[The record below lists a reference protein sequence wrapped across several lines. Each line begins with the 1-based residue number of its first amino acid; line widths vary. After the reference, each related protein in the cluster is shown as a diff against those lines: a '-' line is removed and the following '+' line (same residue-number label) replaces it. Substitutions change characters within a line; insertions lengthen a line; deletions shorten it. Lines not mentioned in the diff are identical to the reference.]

1 MKKAILMITAA
12 LALLLGC
19 NESLSLLTKITITS
33 EVKEVYVGGTLQ
45 LTASVEPADVPEA
58 VVWSSSDEKTA
69 TVDQKGVVTG
79 VKEGTVTVKLA
90 SKADENMCGTVEIT
104 VVKNPNPVTVAS
116 VVIMDGETS
125 LSEELTVKVE
135 AAENGEYTQEKA
147 FQAVV
152 NFSDG
157 SEGRYDETV
166 SWSLVDQDPEGAFAL
181 SAEGVLSFNLAEKTG
196 TEAALGSAVIEAVS
210 NYDGTTKTAVRINMV
225 DASAPDSLE
234 IVDGDG
240 YGFEGGTLALFE
252 GGSGV
257 TAQVF
262 VNPTS
267 KPQEAVWSVV
277 PADAVKILLPEETET
292 EVGESAVAKVL
303 LKKGKKGEVGEE
315 GVDAVVTVTQ
325 DGVSASLSV
334 SFPEADITI
343 GEYEDNQWIE
353 GETLTLTAA
362 DASFDITSIDG
373 TTVVGD
379 VWTVPAPANDAD
391 SEDKSIG
398 CECLSVYGESF
409 TVSVAG
415 KIYSNE
421 HVRRDSRLFKKVKE
435 IIDFNQSSNAE
446 FANGGSIVTFE
457 SGAAV
462 IDVSELQLEA
472 NRGSNGVYLTL
483 KNYKGSE
490 SSTDGW
496 LMELTVVY
504 SDISDIKGVI
514 ELPGENETDGPWFWL
529 LRNSFGGN
537 VGGGTGF
544 RVGPYSGSEEATYT
558 ISENEPFTLGYL
570 FDGSDRLSDDK
581 NVKFFFNG
589 ENKFVSLEEDKNST
603 PAAPSLGDEVKLNF
617 WKENGENNDPATMTI
632 QKAVF
637 YKPVSEI

>member
-33 EVKEVYVGGTLQ
+33 KVKEVYVGGTLQ

-79 VKEGTVTVKLA
+79 IKEGTVTVKLA

-135 AAENGEYTQEKA
+135 AAENGAYTQEKA
-147 FQAVV
+147 FTAVV

-166 SWSLVDQDPEGAFAL
+166 SWSLVEQQPKEAFAL

-210 NYDGTTKTAVRINMV
+210 NYDGTTKTTVRITML

-234 IVDGDG
+234 IVDESG

-277 PADAVKILLPEETET
+277 PEGAVKILLPEET

-303 LKKGKKGEVGEE
+303 LKKGEVGEE
-315 GVDAVVTVTQ
+315 VVDAVVTVTQ

-334 SFPEADITI
+334 SFPEAAITL
-343 GEYEDNQWIE
+343 GGYEDNRWIE
-353 GETLTLTAA
+353 GETLTLTVS
-362 DASFDITSIDG
+362 DASFDIASIDG

-379 VWTVPAPANDAD
+379 VWTVPAPSAGD
-391 SEDKSIG
+391 SATVTLNCK
-398 CECLSVYGESF
+398 CLSSYGEDF
-409 TVSVAG
+409 TVSVDGKVYSSEHIRYDGDFFKAVQVFDFTDVSTLSDVQDGENPINSVDEEEGYVFSISPTGNEKKSLNFSLSDSENIVLTMIEAKWDRNNCANIFVAG
-415 KIYSNE
+415 LDAEGKADYGWSPFKGNYSFMLGVAASGDYREQRWNSKND
-421 HVRRDSRLFKKVKE
+421 HVRLSVNPTE
-435 IIDFNQSSNAE
+435 NTFNKYFVFDDGVGNAK
-446 FANGGSIVTFE
+446 
-457 SGAAV
+457 
-462 IDVSELQLEA
+462 L
-472 NRGSNGVYLTL
+472 
-483 KNYKGSE
+483 
-490 SSTDGW
+490 
-496 LMELTVVY
+496 
-504 SDISDIKGVI
+504 
-514 ELPGENETDGPWFWL
+514 
-529 LRNSFGGN
+529 
-537 VGGGTGF
+537 GF
-544 RVGPYSGSEEATYT
+544 
-558 ISENEPFTLGYL
+558 N
-570 FDGSDRLSDDK
+570 
-581 NVKFFFNG
+581 
-589 ENKFVSLEEDKNST
+589 
-603 PAAPSLGDEVKLNF
+603 DEVKLTTAAITS
-617 WKENGENNDPATMTI
+617 KGTIKRISSISSNGAWPLTFQHAKGDDKTNPVAYTLKT
-632 QKAVF
+632 VSF
-637 YKPVSEI
+637 YKEAE

>member
-33 EVKEVYVGGTLQ
+33 KVKEVYVGGTLQ

-90 SKADENMCGTVEIT
+90 SKADENMCDTVEIT

-135 AAENGEYTQEKA
+135 ADAESGAYTQEKA

-166 SWSLVDQDPEGAFAL
+166 SWSLVEQKPEGAFAL
-181 SAEGVLSFNLAEKTG
+181 SAEGVLSFNLAGKTG
-196 TEAALGSAVIEAVS
+196 PDAALGSAVIEAVS

-225 DASAPDSLE
+225 DVSAPDSLE
-234 IVDGDG
+234 IVDESG

-267 KPQEAVWSVV
+267 KPQKAVWSVE
-277 PADAVKILLPEETET
+277 PADAVKILLPDSQEETP
-292 EVGESAVAKVL
+292 VSESAAKVL
-303 LKKGKKGEVGEE
+303 LKKGEGGENV
-315 GVDAVVTVTQ
+315 VVTVTQ

-334 SFPEADITI
+334 SFPKADITI
-343 GEYEDNQWIE
+343 GEYEDKRWIE

-362 DASFDITSIDG
+362 DASFDIASIDG
-373 TTVVGD
+373 TTVVGN
-379 VWTVPAPANDAD
+379 VWTVPAPAAGFD
-391 SEDKSIG
+391 SEDASID
-398 CECLSVYGESF
+398 CECRSVYGEDF
-409 TVSVAG
+409 TVSVDG

-435 IIDFNQSSNAE
+435 IVNFQSNDAV
-446 FANGGSIVTFE
+446 FANSDDAVTFGE
-457 SGAAV
+457 SGAAE
-462 IDVSELQLEA
+462 IDVSALQLE
-472 NRGSNGVYLTL
+472 NDRYSTGVNLTL

-514 ELPGENETDGPWFWL
+514 ELPGENGAPWFWL

-603 PAAPSLGDEVKLNF
+603 PAAPSLGDSVKLNF
-617 WKENGENNDPATMTI
+617 WQEDESNDLATMTI

-637 YKPVSEI
+637 YKPVVE

>member
-90 SKADENMCGTVEIT
+90 SKADENMCDTVEIT

-135 AAENGEYTQEKA
+135 AGENDAYTQEKA

-166 SWSLVDQDPEGAFAL
+166 SWSLVEPQPKEAFVL
-181 SAEGVLSFNLAEKTG
+181 SAEGVLSFTLAGKTG
-196 TEAALGSAVIEAVS
+196 TDAALGSAVIEAVS
-210 NYDGTTKTAVRINMV
+210 NYDGTTKTAVRITMV

-234 IVDGDG
+234 IVDESG

-257 TAQVF
+257 KAQVF

-267 KPQEAVWSVV
+267 KPQKAEWSVE
-277 PADAVKILLPEETET
+277 PAGAVKILLPDSPD
-292 EVGESAVAKVL
+292 EVVGSAAKVL
-303 LKKGKKGEVGEE
+303 LKKGEVEE
-315 GVDAVVTVTQ
+315 EVVDAVVTVTQ
-325 DGVSASLSV
+325 DGVSARLSV
-334 SFPEADITI
+334 SFPEAAITL
-343 GEYEDNQWIE
+343 GGYEDNRWIE

-362 DASFDITSIDG
+362 DASFDITSIGG
-373 TTVVGD
+373 TTVEGN
-379 VWTVPAPANDAD
+379 VWTVPAPTAGVD
-391 SEDKSIG
+391 SEDTSID

-415 KIYSNE
+415 KIYSDE
-421 HVRRDSRLFKKVKE
+421 HVRRDSRFFKKVKE
-435 IIDFNQSSNAE
+435 IVNFNQSSDAE
-446 FANGGSIVTFE
+446 FANSDGIVTFVE
-457 SGAAV
+457 GGAAE
-462 IDVSELQLEA
+462 IDVSALQLEG
-472 NRGSNGVYLTL
+472 NRDTNGVNLTL

-514 ELPGENETDGPWFWL
+514 ELPGENGAPWFWL

-544 RVGPYSGSEEATYT
+544 RVGPYSGSEEAAYT

-603 PAAPSLGDEVKLNF
+603 PAAPSLGDSVKLNF
-617 WKENGENNDPATMTI
+617 WQEDESEDPATMTI

>member
-79 VKEGTVTVKLA
+79 IKEGAVTVKLA
-90 SKADENMCGTVEIT
+90 SKADENMCDTVEIT

-135 AAENGEYTQEKA
+135 AGENGAYTQEKA
-147 FQAVV
+147 FTAVV

-166 SWSLVDQDPEGAFAL
+166 SWSLVESQPEGAFVL
-181 SAEGVLSFNLAEKTG
+181 SAEGVLSFTLSEKTG
-196 TEAALGSAVIEAVS
+196 TDAALGSAEIEAVS
-210 NYDGTTKTAVRINMV
+210 NYDGTTKTAVRITML

-234 IVDGDG
+234 IVDESG

-267 KPQEAVWSVV
+267 KPQEAVWSVE
-277 PADAVKILLPEETET
+277 PAGAVEILLPEETV
-292 EVGESAVAKVL
+292 VGESAVAKVL
-303 LKKGKKGEVGEE
+303 LKRGEVGEDV
-315 GVDAVVTVTQ
+315 VDAVVTVTQ

-334 SFPEADITI
+334 SFPEAAITL
-343 GEYEDNQWIE
+343 GGYEDNRWIE

-362 DASFDITSIDG
+362 DASFDIASIDG

-379 VWTVPAPANDAD
+379 VWTVPAPAAGD
-391 SEDKSIG
+391 SEDKSIE

-409 TVSVAG
+409 MVSVTGKVYSSEHIRYDGGVFKTVKEFDFTDENTLNDVKDGENAIDSVGEEGYVFSISPTGKKSLNFSLIDSENIVLTMIEAKWDRNNCANIFVAG
-415 KIYSNE
+415 GGNADYGWSPFKGNYSFMLGVAASGENSGQRWNSKND
-421 HVRRDSRLFKKVKE
+421 HVRLSVNPTE
-435 IIDFNQSSNAE
+435 NTFNKYFVFDNGVDNATLGFNDEVRSTTAAITSKGAINRISSISSNGAWPLT
-446 FANGGSIVTFE
+446 FQHANGDDKTNPV
-457 SGAAV
+457 
-462 IDVSELQLEA
+462 
-472 NRGSNGVYLTL
+472 
-483 KNYKGSE
+483 
-490 SSTDGW
+490 
-496 LMELTVVY
+496 
-504 SDISDIKGVI
+504 
-514 ELPGENETDGPWFWL
+514 
-529 LRNSFGGN
+529 
-537 VGGGTGF
+537 
-544 RVGPYSGSEEATYT
+544 TYT
-558 ISENEPFTLGYL
+558 IKT
-570 FDGSDRLSDDK
+570 
-581 NVKFFFNG
+581 V
-589 ENKFVSLEEDKNST
+589 
-603 PAAPSLGDEVKLNF
+603 A
-617 WKENGENNDPATMTI
+617 
-632 QKAVF
+632 F
-637 YKPVSEI
+637 YKAAE

>member
-79 VKEGTVTVKLA
+79 IKEGTVTVKLA
-90 SKADENMCGTVEIT
+90 SKADENMCATVEIT

-135 AAENGEYTQEKA
+135 AGENGAYTQEKA
-147 FQAVV
+147 FTAVV

-166 SWSLVDQDPEGAFAL
+166 SWVLGESEPEGAFAL
-181 SAEGVLSFNLAEKTG
+181 SAEGVLSFTLSEKTG
-196 TEAALGSAVIEAVS
+196 TDAALGSAVIEAVS
-210 NYDGTTKTAVRINMV
+210 NYDGTTKTAVRITMV

-234 IVDGDG
+234 IVDESG

-267 KPQEAVWSVV
+267 KPQKAVWSVV
-277 PADAVKILLPEETET
+277 PEGAVKILLPEET

-303 LKKGKKGEVGEE
+303 LKKGEVGEKV
-315 GVDAVVTVTQ
+315 VDAVVTVTQ
-325 DGVSASLSV
+325 DGVSARLSV
-334 SFPEADITI
+334 SFPEAAITI
-343 GEYEDNQWIE
+343 GGYEDNRWIE

-362 DASFDITSIDG
+362 DASFDITS
-373 TTVVGD
+373 VGD
-379 VWTVPAPANDAD
+379 TPVEGNVWTVPAPTGD
-391 SEDKSIG
+391 SEDKSIE
-398 CECLSVYGESF
+398 CECLSSYGESF
-409 TVSVAG
+409 TVSVEG

-421 HVRRDSRLFKKVKE
+421 HVRRDSRFFKKVKE
-435 IIDFNQSSNAE
+435 IVNFNQSDDAV
-446 FANGGSIVTFE
+446 FANSDGIVTFE
-457 SGAAV
+457 ESGAAE
-462 IDVSELQLEA
+462 IDVSALQLEG
-472 NRGSNGVYLTL
+472 NRDSNGVNLTL

-490 SSTDGW
+490 SSTVGW

-514 ELPGENETDGPWFWL
+514 ELPGENGAPWFWL

-544 RVGPYSGSEEATYT
+544 RVGPYSSSEEAAYT

>member
-90 SKADENMCGTVEIT
+90 SKADENMCDTVEIT

-135 AAENGEYTQEKA
+135 ADESGAYTQEKA

-157 SEGRYDETV
+157 SKGRYDETV
-166 SWSLVDQDPEGAFAL
+166 SWSLVEQQPEGAFAL

-196 TEAALGSAVIEAVS
+196 TDAALGSAVIEAVS

-234 IVDGDG
+234 IVDESG

-267 KPQEAVWSVV
+267 KPQEAVWSVK
-277 PADAVKILLPEETET
+277 PEGAVKILLPEETEP

-303 LKKGKKGEVGEE
+303 LKKGTVENGDTG
-315 GVDAVVTVTQ
+315 AVVTVTQ

-334 SFPEADITI
+334 SFPEAAITI
-343 GEYEDNQWIE
+343 GEYEDNRWIE

-362 DASFDITSIDG
+362 DASFKITRVIDG
-373 TTVVGD
+373 ND
-379 VWTVPAPANDAD
+379 NVWTVPALPVDTD
-391 SEDKSIG
+391 SDSASIG

-409 TVSVAG
+409 TARVTGKVYDNSKYFRYDGDVFQPVQVFDFTSTGVANLGAVKFKDQDTSAELDWPASAGADHDRITVTEDGSSFNVVYPPPANEQNKDVVVLPIAGLDWTLMMLEVKWSGDGTKPNMYVGDGSYGYSFYKQAQG
-415 KIYSNE
+415 KSFFVGPNNWNPADGSNYAIAPPAGE
-421 HVRRDSRLFKKVKE
+421 
-435 IIDFNQSSNAE
+435 FNQYWVYDDGTTRSMRLNE
-446 FANGGSIVTFE
+446 ESIYHVT
-457 SGAAV
+457 A
-462 IDVSELQLEA
+462 
-472 NRGSNGVYLTL
+472 
-483 KNYKGSE
+483 
-490 SSTDGW
+490 
-496 LMELTVVY
+496 
-504 SDISDIKGVI
+504 
-514 ELPGENETDGPWFWL
+514 
-529 LRNSFGGN
+529 SFGG
-537 VGGGTGF
+537 GKKL
-544 RVGPYSGSEEATYT
+544 ATQDAVQNMSFGNDAETATFT
-558 ISENEPFTLGYL
+558 IKT
-570 FDGSDRLSDDK
+570 
-581 NVKFFFNG
+581 
-589 ENKFVSLEEDKNST
+589 VS
-603 PAAPSLGDEVKLNF
+603 
-617 WKENGENNDPATMTI
+617 
-632 QKAVF
+632 F
-637 YKPVSEI
+637 YKEAK

>member
-135 AAENGEYTQEKA
+135 ADENGAYTQEKA

-166 SWSLVDQDPEGAFAL
+166 SWSLGDQQPKDAFAL
-181 SAEGVLSFNLAEKTG
+181 SAEGVLSFNLAKKTG

-234 IVDGDG
+234 IVDESG

-267 KPQEAVWSVV
+267 KPQAAVWSVD
-277 PADAVKILLPEETET
+277 PAGAVKILLPDSSG
-292 EVGESAVAKVL
+292 EVSESEAKVL
-303 LKKGKKGEVGEE
+303 LKKGTEEVPE
-315 GVDAVVTVTQ
+315 AVVTVTQ

-334 SFPEADITI
+334 SFPEAAITI

-353 GETLTLTAA
+353 GEKLTLTAA
-362 DASFDITSIDG
+362 DASFDITRVIDG
-373 TTVVGD
+373 EGD
-379 VWTVPAPANDAD
+379 VWTVPAPAAGTD
-391 SEDKSIG
+391 SGSASIE

-409 TVSVAG
+409 TVSVG
-415 KIYSNE
+415 GEIYSNE
-421 HVRRDSRLFKKVKE
+421 HVRRDSRLFKKVNE
-435 IIDFNQSSNAE
+435 IVKFNQSDYAV
-446 FANGGSIVTFE
+446 FANSDGIVTFE
-457 SGAAV
+457 ESGAAE
-462 IDVSELQLEA
+462 IDVSALQLED
-472 NRGSNGVYLTL
+472 NRYSNGVNLTL

-514 ELPGENETDGPWFWL
+514 ELPGENGAPWFWL

-603 PAAPSLGDEVKLNF
+603 PAAPSLGDSVTLNF
-617 WKENGENNDPATMTI
+617 WKENPSDDPATMTI

-637 YKPVSEI
+637 YKPVE

>member
-33 EVKEVYVGGTLQ
+33 KVKEVYVGGTLQ

-90 SKADENMCGTVEIT
+90 SKADENMCDTVEIT

-135 AAENGEYTQEKA
+135 AAENGAYTQEKA

-166 SWSLVDQDPEGAFAL
+166 SWSLVDPLPKEAFEL
-181 SAEGVLSFNLAEKTG
+181 SAEGVLSFTLPGKTG
-196 TEAALGSAVIEAVS
+196 TDAALGSAEIEAVS

-234 IVDGDG
+234 IVDESG

-267 KPQEAVWSVV
+267 KPQEAEWSVE
-277 PADAVKILLPEETET
+277 PEGAVKILLPDSPD
-292 EVGESAVAKVL
+292 EVVGSAAKVL
-303 LKKGKKGEVGEE
+303 LKKGEVGEE
-315 GVDAVVTVTQ
+315 VVDAVVTVTQ
-325 DGVSASLSV
+325 DGVSARLSV
-334 SFPEADITI
+334 SFPEAAITL
-343 GEYEDNQWIE
+343 GGYEDNRWIE

-362 DASFDITSIDG
+362 DASFKITNVINGDG
-373 TTVVGD
+373 N
-379 VWTVPAPANDAD
+379 VWTVPAPTAGVD
-391 SEDKSIG
+391 SEDTSID

-409 TVSVAG
+409 TVSVGGKVYSSEHIRYDGDVFQTVQVFDFTSTGVGSLSEVKFKDKDDSEALAWPTDTTGGHAHVTLTDEGSSFQVSDTTTENPNKDIVVLPIADLDWTLMMLDVKWSGEGTKPNMYVGNATYGYSFYKLTQGKSFFLGHDKWNPKDGSSYAIAPPAG
-415 KIYSNE
+415 E
-421 HVRRDSRLFKKVKE
+421 
-435 IIDFNQSSNAE
+435 FNQYWVYDDGTNRSMRLNE
-446 FANGGSIVTFE
+446 ESIYHAT
-457 SGAAV
+457 A
-462 IDVSELQLEA
+462 
-472 NRGSNGVYLTL
+472 
-483 KNYKGSE
+483 
-490 SSTDGW
+490 
-496 LMELTVVY
+496 
-504 SDISDIKGVI
+504 
-514 ELPGENETDGPWFWL
+514 
-529 LRNSFGGN
+529 SFGDGKKLATETAVQNMTFGN
-537 VGGGTGF
+537 DQGT
-544 RVGPYSGSEEATYT
+544 ATFT
-558 ISENEPFTLGYL
+558 IKT
-570 FDGSDRLSDDK
+570 
-581 NVKFFFNG
+581 V
-589 ENKFVSLEEDKNST
+589 
-603 PAAPSLGDEVKLNF
+603 A
-617 WKENGENNDPATMTI
+617 
-632 QKAVF
+632 F
-637 YKPVSEI
+637 YKEAQ

>member
-19 NESLSLLTKITITS
+19 NESRSLLTKITITS

-90 SKADENMCGTVEIT
+90 SKADENMCDTVEIT

-135 AAENGEYTQEKA
+135 AAKDGTYTQEKA

-166 SWSLVDQDPEGAFAL
+166 SWSLVDPQPKEAFAL

-234 IVDGDG
+234 IVDEDG

-267 KPQEAVWSVV
+267 KPQEAVWSVE
-277 PADAVKILLPEETET
+277 PANAVKILLPDSQEETT
-292 EVGESAVAKVL
+292 VSGSAAKVL
-303 LKKGKKGEVGEE
+303 LKKGEEVGEE
-315 GVDAVVTVTQ
+315 VVDAVVTVTQ

-334 SFPEADITI
+334 SFPKATITI

-362 DASFDITSIDG
+362 DASFDITSVGG
-373 TTVVGD
+373 TPVEGN
-379 VWTVPAPANDAD
+379 VWTVPAPADSAD
-391 SEDKSIG
+391 SATVTLNCK
-398 CECLSVYGESF
+398 CLSVYGESF
-409 TVSVAG
+409 TVSVEG

-421 HVRRDSRLFKKVKE
+421 HVRRDSRFFKKVKE
-435 IIDFNQSSNAE
+435 IIDFKGNDAE
-446 FANGGSIVTFE
+446 FANSDGIVTFGE
-457 SGAAV
+457 SGAAE
-462 IDVSELQLEA
+462 IDVSALQLEG
-472 NRGSNGVYLTL
+472 NRDSNGVNLTL

-514 ELPGENETDGPWFWL
+514 ELPGENGAPWFWL

-544 RVGPYSGSEEATYT
+544 RVGPYSGSEEAAYT

-570 FDGSDRLSDDK
+570 FDGSDRLLDDK

-603 PAAPSLGDEVKLNF
+603 PAAPSLGDSVKLNF
-617 WKENGENNDPATMTI
+617 WQEDESEDPATMTI

-637 YKPVSEI
+637 YKPVGLSEI

>member
-79 VKEGTVTVKLA
+79 IKEGTVTVKLA
-90 SKADENMCGTVEIT
+90 SKADENMCDTVEIT

-125 LSEELTVKVE
+125 LNKELTVKVE
-135 AAENGEYTQEKA
+135 ADENGAYTQEKA
-147 FQAVV
+147 FTAVV

-166 SWSLVDQDPEGAFAL
+166 SWVLGESEPEGAFAL

-196 TEAALGSAVIEAVS
+196 TEAALGSAAIEAVS
-210 NYDGTTKTAVRINMV
+210 NYDGTTKTAVRITMV

-234 IVDGDG
+234 IVDESG

-267 KPQEAVWSVV
+267 KPQEAVWSVE
-277 PADAVKILLPEETET
+277 PEGAVDILLPEGT
-292 EVGESAVAKVL
+292 EVGENAVAKVL
-303 LKKGKKGEVGEE
+303 LKKGMVEDDDAG
-315 GVDAVVTVTQ
+315 AVVTVTQ

-334 SFPEADITI
+334 SFPEAAITL
-343 GEYEDNQWIE
+343 GGYEDNRWIE
-353 GETLTLTAA
+353 GETLTLTAS
-362 DASFDITSIDG
+362 DASFDIASIDG

-379 VWTVPAPANDAD
+379 VWTVPAPAAGD

-398 CECLSVYGESF
+398 CKCLSVYGESF

-421 HVRRDSRLFKKVKE
+421 HVRRDSRFFKKVKE
-435 IIDFNQSSNAE
+435 IVDFNQSDDAV
-446 FANGGSIVTFE
+446 FANSDGIVTFGE
-457 SGAAV
+457 SGAAE
-462 IDVSELQLEA
+462 IDVSALQLE
-472 NRGSNGVYLTL
+472 NDRYSNGVNLTL

-514 ELPGENETDGPWFWL
+514 ELPGENGAPWFWL

-544 RVGPYSGSEEATYT
+544 RVGPYSSSEEAAYT

-603 PAAPSLGDEVKLNF
+603 PAAPSLGDSVKLNF
-617 WKENGENNDPATMTI
+617 WQEDESEDPATMTI

>member
-33 EVKEVYVGGTLQ
+33 KVKEVYVGGTLQ

-90 SKADENMCGTVEIT
+90 SKADENMCDTVEIT

-135 AAENGEYTQEKA
+135 AGENGAYTQEKA

-166 SWSLVDQDPEGAFAL
+166 SWSLVKQQPEGAFVL

-196 TEAALGSAVIEAVS
+196 TDAALGSAVIEAVS

-234 IVDGDG
+234 IVDESG

-267 KPQEAVWSVV
+267 KPQEAEWSVE
-277 PADAVKILLPEETET
+277 PEGAVKILLPDSQEETT
-292 EVGESAVAKVL
+292 VSGSAAKVL
-303 LKKGKKGEVGEE
+303 LKKGPEE
-315 GVDAVVTVTQ
+315 DGDAGAVVTVTQ
-325 DGVSASLSV
+325 DGVSARLSV
-334 SFPEADITI
+334 NFPEAAITL
-343 GEYEDNQWIE
+343 GGYEDNRWIE
-353 GETLTLTAA
+353 GETLTLTAS
-362 DASFDITSIDG
+362 DASFDIASIDG
-373 TTVVGD
+373 TTVVGN
-379 VWTVPAPANDAD
+379 VWTVPAPAAGD

-398 CECLSVYGESF
+398 CKCLSVYGESF

-415 KIYSNE
+415 KVYSSE
-421 HVRRDSRLFKKVKE
+421 HIRYDGGVFKTVKE
-435 IIDFNQSSNAE
+435 FDFTSNGFDSLTDVKFKDQDTSAELAWPASAEASHDHVTVSNDGSSFNVVYPPPANEQNKDVVVLPIAGLDWTLMMLDVKWSGDGTKPNMYVGNGSYGYSFYKLAQGKSFFLGHNQWNPVDGSSYAISPPAGEFNQYWVYDDGTTRSMRLNE
-446 FANGGSIVTFE
+446 ESIYHAT
-457 SGAAV
+457 A
-462 IDVSELQLEA
+462 
-472 NRGSNGVYLTL
+472 
-483 KNYKGSE
+483 
-490 SSTDGW
+490 
-496 LMELTVVY
+496 
-504 SDISDIKGVI
+504 
-514 ELPGENETDGPWFWL
+514 
-529 LRNSFGGN
+529 SFGADKKLATQDAVRNMSFGN
-537 VGGGTGF
+537 DQGT
-544 RVGPYSGSEEATYT
+544 ATFT
-558 ISENEPFTLGYL
+558 IKT
-570 FDGSDRLSDDK
+570 
-581 NVKFFFNG
+581 V
-589 ENKFVSLEEDKNST
+589 
-603 PAAPSLGDEVKLNF
+603 A
-617 WKENGENNDPATMTI
+617 
-632 QKAVF
+632 F
-637 YKPVSEI
+637 YKAAE

>member
-90 SKADENMCGTVEIT
+90 SKADENMCDTVEIT

-125 LSEELTVKVE
+125 LNKELTVKVE
-135 AAENGEYTQEKA
+135 ADENGAYTQEKA

-166 SWSLVDQDPEGAFAL
+166 SWSLVDQQPEGAFAL
-181 SAEGVLSFNLAEKTG
+181 SAEGGLSFTLPGKTG
-196 TEAALGSAVIEAVS
+196 TDAALGSAVIEAVS

-234 IVDGDG
+234 IVDESG

-267 KPQEAVWSVV
+267 KPQEAVWSVE
-277 PADAVKILLPEETET
+277 PAGAVKILLPEGAET
-292 EVGESAVAKVL
+292 EVGESAEAKVL
-303 LKKGKKGEVGEE
+303 LKRGEVGEE
-315 GVDAVVTVTQ
+315 VVDAVVTVTQ

-334 SFPEADITI
+334 NFPEAAITL
-343 GEYEDNQWIE
+343 GGYEDNRWIE

-362 DASFDITSIDG
+362 DASFKITSVGG
-373 TTVVGD
+373 TPVEGN

-415 KIYSNE
+415 KIYSDE
-421 HVRRDSRLFKKVKE
+421 HVRRDSRFFKKVKE
-435 IIDFNQSSNAE
+435 IVNFNQSSDAE
-446 FANGGSIVTFE
+446 FANSDGIVTFVE
-457 SGAAV
+457 GGAAE
-462 IDVSELQLEA
+462 IDVSALQLEG
-472 NRGSNGVYLTL
+472 NRDSNGVNLTL

-514 ELPGENETDGPWFWL
+514 ELPGENGAPWFWL

-544 RVGPYSGSEEATYT
+544 RVGPYSGSEEAAYT

-589 ENKFVSLEEDKNST
+589 ENKFVSLEEEKT
-603 PAAPSLGDEVKLNF
+603 PVPAAPSLGDEVKLNF

-637 YKPVSEI
+637 YKPVE

>member
-79 VKEGTVTVKLA
+79 IKEGTVTVKLA
-90 SKADENMCGTVEIT
+90 SKADENMCDTVEIT

-135 AAENGEYTQEKA
+135 AGENGVYTQEKA
-147 FQAVV
+147 FTAVV

-166 SWSLVDQDPEGAFAL
+166 SWSLVEQQPEGAFAL
-181 SAEGVLSFNLAEKTG
+181 SAEGVLSFTLSEKTG
-196 TEAALGSAVIEAVS
+196 TDAALGSAVIEAVS

-234 IVDGDG
+234 IVDESG

-267 KPQEAVWSVV
+267 KPQAAVWSVV
-277 PADAVKILLPEETET
+277 PEGAVKILLPEETE
-292 EVGESAVAKVL
+292 VGENAVAKVL
-303 LKKGKKGEVGEE
+303 LKKGTVEDDDAG
-315 GVDAVVTVTQ
+315 AVVTVTQ

-334 SFPEADITI
+334 SFPEAAITL
-343 GEYEDNQWIE
+343 GGYEDNRWIE

-362 DASFDITSIDG
+362 DASFDIASIGG
-373 TTVVGD
+373 TPVEGN
-379 VWTVPAPANDAD
+379 VWTVPAPADSAD
-391 SEDKSIG
+391 SQAVTLDCK
-398 CECLSVYGESF
+398 CLSSYGESF
-409 TVSVAG
+409 TVRVDGKVYSSEHIRYDGDFFKTVKEFDFTDVNTLSDVKDGENAIDSVSEEGYVFSISPSSTGSEKKSLNFSLIDSENIVLTMIEAKWDRNNCVVG
-415 KIYSNE
+415 VDGQGRAAYGWSPFKGNYSFMLGEAASGADSGQRWNSKND
-421 HVRRDSRLFKKVKE
+421 HVRLSVNPTE
-435 IIDFNQSSNAE
+435 NTFNKYFVFDNGEDNA
-446 FANGGSIVTFE
+446 
-457 SGAAV
+457 
-462 IDVSELQLEA
+462 
-472 NRGSNGVYLTL
+472 
-483 KNYKGSE
+483 
-490 SSTDGW
+490 
-496 LMELTVVY
+496 
-504 SDISDIKGVI
+504 
-514 ELPGENETDGPWFWL
+514 
-529 LRNSFGGN
+529 
-537 VGGGTGF
+537 
-544 RVGPYSGSEEATYT
+544 
-558 ISENEPFTLGYL
+558 TLG
-570 FDGSDRLSDDK
+570 
-581 NVKFFFNG
+581 FN
-589 ENKFVSLEEDKNST
+589 
-603 PAAPSLGDEVKLNF
+603 DEVKLTTAAITSQGSITRISSISS
-617 WKENGENNDPATMTI
+617 NGAWPLTFQHANGNDKTNPVTYTI
-632 QKAVF
+632 KTVAF
-637 YKPVSEI
+637 YKAAE

>member
-33 EVKEVYVGGTLQ
+33 KVKEVYVGGTLQ

-90 SKADENMCGTVEIT
+90 SKADENMCDTVEIT

-135 AAENGEYTQEKA
+135 AGENGAYTQEKA

-166 SWSLVDQDPEGAFAL
+166 IWSLVEQQPEGAFAL
-181 SAEGVLSFNLAEKTG
+181 SDEGVLSFNLAEKTG

-210 NYDGTTKTAVRINMV
+210 NYDGTTKTSVRINMV

-234 IVDGDG
+234 IVDESG

-267 KPQEAVWSVV
+267 KPQEAEWSVD
-277 PADAVKILLPEETET
+277 PAGAVKILLPEETET

-303 LKKGKKGEVGEE
+303 LKKGEGGENV
-315 GVDAVVTVTQ
+315 VVTVTQ

-334 SFPEADITI
+334 SFPEAAITI
-343 GEYEDNQWIE
+343 GGYEDNQWIE
-353 GETLTLTAA
+353 GETLTLTAS
-362 DASFDITSIDG
+362 DASFDIASIDG
-373 TTVVGD
+373 TPVVGD
-379 VWTVPAPANDAD
+379 VWTVPAPADGGD
-391 SEDKSIG
+391 SKTVTLN
-398 CECLSVYGESF
+398 CKCLSSYGESF
-409 TVSVAG
+409 TVSVGGKVYSSEHIRYDGDFFKAVQVFDFTSTGVGNLGEVKFKDEDDSVPVAWPTSAG
-415 KIYSNE
+415 EHDRITVNEDGSSFNVVKPPEGSDVQNKDIVVLPSIADSNWTLMMLEVKWSGEGTKPNMYVGNAIYGYSFYKQAQGKSFFLGPPNNWNPGE
-421 HVRRDSRLFKKVKE
+421 GSSYAIAPSAGV
-435 IIDFNQSSNAE
+435 FNQYWVYDDGTTRSMRLNE
-446 FANGGSIVTFE
+446 ESIYHAT
-457 SGAAV
+457 A
-462 IDVSELQLEA
+462 
-472 NRGSNGVYLTL
+472 
-483 KNYKGSE
+483 
-490 SSTDGW
+490 
-496 LMELTVVY
+496 
-504 SDISDIKGVI
+504 
-514 ELPGENETDGPWFWL
+514 
-529 LRNSFGGN
+529 SFGDGKKLATETAVQNMTFGN
-537 VGGGTGF
+537 DQGT
-544 RVGPYSGSEEATYT
+544 ATFT
-558 ISENEPFTLGYL
+558 IKT
-570 FDGSDRLSDDK
+570 
-581 NVKFFFNG
+581 V
-589 ENKFVSLEEDKNST
+589 
-603 PAAPSLGDEVKLNF
+603 A
-617 WKENGENNDPATMTI
+617 
-632 QKAVF
+632 F
-637 YKPVSEI
+637 YKAAE

>member
-90 SKADENMCGTVEIT
+90 SKADENMCATVEIT

-135 AAENGEYTQEKA
+135 ADENGVYTQEKA
-147 FQAVV
+147 FIAVV

-166 SWSLVDQDPEGAFAL
+166 SWSLVESQPKEAFVL
-181 SAEGVLSFNLAEKTG
+181 SAEGVLSFTLSEKTG
-196 TEAALGSAVIEAVS
+196 TDAALGSAVIEAVS

-234 IVDGDG
+234 IVDESG

-267 KPQEAVWSVV
+267 KPQKAEWSVE
-277 PADAVKILLPEETET
+277 PAGAVKILLPDSQEETTVSGSE
-292 EVGESAVAKVL
+292 AKVL
-303 LKKGKKGEVGEE
+303 LKKGTVEDGDAG
-315 GVDAVVTVTQ
+315 AVVTVTQ

-334 SFPEADITI
+334 NFPEAAITL
-343 GEYEDNQWIE
+343 GGYEDNRWIE
-353 GETLTLTAA
+353 GETLTPTAA

-373 TTVVGD
+373 TTVEGN
-379 VWTVPAPANDAD
+379 VWTVPAPAADAD
-391 SEDKSIG
+391 SEPVTLD
-398 CECLSVYGESF
+398 CECLSVCGESF
-409 TVSVAG
+409 TVSVTG
-415 KIYSNE
+415 KVYSSE
-421 HVRRDSRLFKKVKE
+421 HIRYDGGVFKTVKE
-435 IIDFNQSSNAE
+435 FDFTSTGVGSLSEVKFKDKDDSEALAWPTDTAGSHAHVTLTDEGSSFQVSDTTTENPNKDIVVLPIADLDWTLMMLDVKWSGEGTKPNMYVGNATYGYSFYKLAQGKSFFLGHDKWNPKDGSSYAIAPPAGEFNQYWVYDDGTKRSMRLNE
-446 FANGGSIVTFE
+446 ESIYHAT
-457 SGAAV
+457 A
-462 IDVSELQLEA
+462 
-472 NRGSNGVYLTL
+472 
-483 KNYKGSE
+483 
-490 SSTDGW
+490 
-496 LMELTVVY
+496 
-504 SDISDIKGVI
+504 
-514 ELPGENETDGPWFWL
+514 
-529 LRNSFGGN
+529 SFGGGKKLATETAVQN
-537 VGGGTGF
+537 MTFGNDQGT
-544 RVGPYSGSEEATYT
+544 ATFT
-558 ISENEPFTLGYL
+558 IKT
-570 FDGSDRLSDDK
+570 
-581 NVKFFFNG
+581 V
-589 ENKFVSLEEDKNST
+589 
-603 PAAPSLGDEVKLNF
+603 A
-617 WKENGENNDPATMTI
+617 
-632 QKAVF
+632 F
-637 YKPVSEI
+637 YKAAE

>member
-90 SKADENMCGTVEIT
+90 SKADENMCDTVEIT

-125 LSEELTVKVE
+125 LNKELTVKVE
-135 AAENGEYTQEKA
+135 ADENGAYTQEKA

-166 SWSLVDQDPEGAFAL
+166 SWSLGKQHPEGAFAL
-181 SAEGVLSFNLAEKTG
+181 SAEGVLSFNLTEKTG

-210 NYDGTTKTAVRINMV
+210 NYDGTTKTAVIIKMV

-234 IVDGDG
+234 IVDESG

-267 KPQEAVWSVV
+267 KPQEAVWSVE
-277 PADAVKILLPEETET
+277 PAGAVKILLPEGAET
-292 EVGESAVAKVL
+292 EVGESAEAKVL
-303 LKKGKKGEVGEE
+303 LKRGEVGEE
-315 GVDAVVTVTQ
+315 VVDAVVTVTQ

-334 SFPEADITI
+334 NFPEAAITL
-343 GEYEDNQWIE
+343 GGYEDNRWIE

-362 DASFDITSIDG
+362 DASFKITSVGG
-373 TTVVGD
+373 TPVEGN

-415 KIYSNE
+415 KIYSDE
-421 HVRRDSRLFKKVKE
+421 HVRRDSRFFKKVKE
-435 IIDFNQSSNAE
+435 IVNFNQSSDAE
-446 FANGGSIVTFE
+446 FANSDGIVTFVE
-457 SGAAV
+457 GGAAE
-462 IDVSELQLEA
+462 IDVSALQLEG
-472 NRGSNGVYLTL
+472 NRDSNGVNLTL

-514 ELPGENETDGPWFWL
+514 ELPGENGAPWFWL

-544 RVGPYSGSEEATYT
+544 RVGPYSGSEEAAYT

-589 ENKFVSLEEDKNST
+589 ENKFVSLEEEKT
-603 PAAPSLGDEVKLNF
+603 PVPAAPSLGDSVKLNF
-617 WKENGENNDPATMTI
+617 WKENPSDDPATMTI

-637 YKPVSEI
+637 YKPVE

>member
-90 SKADENMCGTVEIT
+90 SKADENMCATVEIT

-135 AAENGEYTQEKA
+135 ADENGVYTQEKA
-147 FQAVV
+147 FIAVV

-166 SWSLVDQDPEGAFAL
+166 SWSLVDQQPEGAFVL
-181 SAEGVLSFNLAEKTG
+181 SAEGVLSFTLAKKTG
-196 TEAALGSAVIEAVS
+196 TDAALGSAEIEAVS

-234 IVDGDG
+234 IVDESG

-267 KPQEAVWSVV
+267 KPQKAEWSVK
-277 PADAVKILLPEETET
+277 PEGAVKILLPEETET

-303 LKKGKKGEVGEE
+303 LKKGEVGEVGEE
-315 GVDAVVTVTQ
+315 VVDAAVVTVTQ

-334 SFPEADITI
+334 SFPEAAITI
-343 GEYEDNQWIE
+343 GEYEGNRWIE

-362 DASFDITSIDG
+362 DASFDIASIDG

-379 VWTVPAPANDAD
+379 VWTVPAPANDD
-391 SEDKSIG
+391 SKTVTLN
-398 CECLSVYGESF
+398 CKCLSSYGESF

-415 KIYSNE
+415 KIYSDE
-421 HVRRDSRLFKKVKE
+421 HVRRDSRFFKKAKE
-435 IIDFNQSSNAE
+435 IIDFNQSSDAE
-446 FANGGSIVTFE
+446 FANSDGIVTFVE
-457 SGAAV
+457 GGAAE
-462 IDVSELQLEA
+462 IDVSALQLED
-472 NRGSNGVYLTL
+472 NRDTNGVNLTL

-514 ELPGENETDGPWFWL
+514 ELPGKNGAPWFWL

-603 PAAPSLGDEVKLNF
+603 PAAPSLGDSVKLNF
-617 WKENGENNDPATMTI
+617 WQEDESNDLATMTI

-637 YKPVSEI
+637 YKPVVE

>member
-1 MKKAILMITAA
+1 MKKAVLMITAA

-79 VKEGTVTVKLA
+79 IKEGTVTVKLA
-90 SKADENMCGTVEIT
+90 SKADENMCDTVEIT

-125 LSEELTVKVE
+125 LNKELTVKVE
-135 AAENGEYTQEKA
+135 ADENGAYTQEKA

-166 SWSLVDQDPEGAFAL
+166 SWSLVDQQPEGAFVL
-181 SAEGVLSFNLAEKTG
+181 SAEGVLSFTLPGKTE
-196 TEAALGSAVIEAVS
+196 TDAALGSAEIEAVS
-210 NYDGTTKTAVRINMV
+210 NYDGTTKTAVRITML

-234 IVDGDG
+234 IVDESG

-267 KPQEAVWSVV
+267 KPQEAEWSVE
-277 PADAVKILLPEETET
+277 PAGAVKILLPDSPD
-292 EVGESAVAKVL
+292 EVVGSAAKVL
-303 LKKGKKGEVGEE
+303 LKKGTEEVPE
-315 GVDAVVTVTQ
+315 AVVTVTQ
-325 DGVSASLSV
+325 DDVSARLSV
-334 SFPEADITI
+334 SFPEAEITL
-343 GEYEDNQWIE
+343 GGYEDNRWIE

-362 DASFDITSIDG
+362 DASFDITSVGG
-373 TTVVGD
+373 TPVEGN
-379 VWTVPAPANDAD
+379 VWTVPAPAAGD
-391 SEDKSIG
+391 SEDKSIE

-415 KIYSNE
+415 KIYSDE
-421 HVRRDSRLFKKVKE
+421 HVRRDSRFFKKVKE
-435 IIDFNQSSNAE
+435 IIDFNQSDGAV
-446 FANGGSIVTFE
+446 FANSDGIVTFE
-457 SGAAV
+457 ESGAAE
-462 IDVSELQLEA
+462 IDVSALQLEG
-472 NRGSNGVYLTL
+472 NRDTNGVNLTL

-514 ELPGENETDGPWFWL
+514 ELPGENGAPWFWL

-544 RVGPYSGSEEATYT
+544 RVGPYSGSEEAAYT

-589 ENKFVSLEEDKNST
+589 ENKFVSLEEEKT
-603 PAAPSLGDEVKLNF
+603 PVPAAPSLGDSVKLNF
-617 WKENGENNDPATMTI
+617 WQEDESEDPATMTI

-637 YKPVSEI
+637 YKPVE

>member
-90 SKADENMCGTVEIT
+90 SKADENMCATVEIT

-125 LSEELTVKVE
+125 LNEELTVKVE
-135 AAENGEYTQEKA
+135 AGENGAYTQEKA
-147 FQAVV
+147 FTAVV

-166 SWSLVDQDPEGAFAL
+166 RWSLVDPQPEDAFEL
-181 SAEGVLSFNLAEKTG
+181 SAEGVLSFTLSEKTG
-196 TEAALGSAVIEAVS
+196 TDAALGSAEIEAVS

-234 IVDGDG
+234 IVDESG

-267 KPQEAVWSVV
+267 KPQEAVWSVE
-277 PADAVKILLPEETET
+277 PEGAVKILLPEETE
-292 EVGESAVAKVL
+292 VGENAVAKVL
-303 LKKGKKGEVGEE
+303 LKRGEVGEDV
-315 GVDAVVTVTQ
+315 VDAVVTVTQ
-325 DGVSASLSV
+325 DGVSARLSV
-334 SFPEADITI
+334 NFPEAAITL
-343 GEYEDNQWIE
+343 GGYEGNRWIE

-362 DASFDITSIDG
+362 DASFDIASIGG
-373 TTVVGD
+373 TPVEGND
-379 VWTVPAPANDAD
+379 WTVPAPADSAD
-391 SEDKSIG
+391 SQAVTLNCD
-398 CECLSVYGESF
+398 CLSSYGESF
-409 TVSVAG
+409 TVSVGG

-421 HVRRDSRLFKKVKE
+421 HVRRDSRLFKKVNE
-435 IIDFNQSSNAE
+435 IVKFNQIDYAV
-446 FANGGSIVTFE
+446 FANSDDAVTFGE
-457 SGAAV
+457 SGAAE
-462 IDVSELQLEA
+462 IDVSALQLE
-472 NRGSNGVYLTL
+472 NDRYSTGVNLTL

-490 SSTDGW
+490 SSTVGW

-514 ELPGENETDGPWFWL
+514 ELPGENGAPWFWL

-537 VGGGTGF
+537 VGEGTGF
-544 RVGPYSGSEEATYT
+544 RVGPYSGSEEAAYT

-603 PAAPSLGDEVKLNF
+603 PAAPSLGDSVKLNF
-617 WKENGENNDPATMTI
+617 WQEDESEDPATMTI

-637 YKPVSEI
+637 YKPVE

>member
-1 MKKAILMITAA
+1 MKKAVLMITAA

-90 SKADENMCGTVEIT
+90 SKADENMCDTVEIT

-135 AAENGEYTQEKA
+135 AGENGAYTQEKA

-166 SWSLVDQDPEGAFAL
+166 SWSLVEQQPEGAFAL
-181 SAEGVLSFNLAEKTG
+181 SAEGVLSFTLSEKTG
-196 TEAALGSAVIEAVS
+196 TDAALGSAVIEAVS
-210 NYDGTTKTAVRINMV
+210 NYDGTTKTAVRITMV

-234 IVDGDG
+234 IVDESG

-267 KPQEAVWSVV
+267 KPQEAEWSVD
-277 PADAVKILLPEETET
+277 PAGAVKILLPDSPEGTT
-292 EVGESAVAKVL
+292 VSGSAAKVL
-303 LKKGKKGEVGEE
+303 LKKGTVGN
-315 GVDAVVTVTQ
+315 GDTGAVVTVTQ

-334 SFPEADITI
+334 SFPEAAITLD
-343 GEYEDNQWIE
+343 GYEDNRWIE

-362 DASFDITSIDG
+362 DASFDITSVGG
-373 TTVVGD
+373 TPVEGN
-379 VWTVPAPANDAD
+379 VWTVPAPTAGVD
-391 SEDKSIG
+391 SEDTSIE
-398 CECLSVYGESF
+398 CECLSSYGESF
-409 TVSVAG
+409 TVSVEG

-421 HVRRDSRLFKKVKE
+421 HVRRDSRFFKKVKE
-435 IIDFNQSSNAE
+435 IVNFNQSDDAV
-446 FANGGSIVTFE
+446 FANSDGIVTFE
-457 SGAAV
+457 ESGAAE
-462 IDVSELQLEA
+462 IDVSALQLEG
-472 NRGSNGVYLTL
+472 NRDSNGVNLTL

-490 SSTDGW
+490 SSTVGW

-514 ELPGENETDGPWFWL
+514 ELPGENGAPWFWL

-544 RVGPYSGSEEATYT
+544 RVGPYSSSEEAAYT

>member
-79 VKEGTVTVKLA
+79 IKEGTVTVKLA

-135 AAENGEYTQEKA
+135 AAENGAYTQEKA

-166 SWSLVDQDPEGAFAL
+166 SWSLVDQQSEGAFAL
-181 SAEGVLSFNLAEKTG
+181 SAEGVLSFTLAEKTG

-234 IVDGDG
+234 IVDESG

-267 KPQEAVWSVV
+267 KPQEAVWSVK
-277 PADAVKILLPEETET
+277 PAGAVKILLPEEAET
-292 EVGESAVAKVL
+292 EVGENAVAKVL
-303 LKKGKKGEVGEE
+303 LKKGTVENE
-315 GVDAVVTVTQ
+315 GTVENGDTGAVVTVTQ

-334 SFPEADITI
+334 NFPKAAITS
-343 GEYEDNQWIE
+343 EYEEKRWIE

-362 DASFDITSIDG
+362 DASFKITSVINGNGND
-373 TTVVGD
+373 
-379 VWTVPAPANDAD
+379 WTVPAPAD
-391 SEDKSIG
+391 SDDSGFASIE

-409 TVSVAG
+409 TARVSG
-415 KIYSNE
+415 KGY
-421 HVRRDSRLFKKVKE
+421 H
-435 IIDFNQSSNAE
+435 SS
-446 FANGGSIVTFE
+446 
-457 SGAAV
+457 
-462 IDVSELQLEA
+462 
-472 NRGSNGVYLTL
+472 
-483 KNYKGSE
+483 
-490 SSTDGW
+490 
-496 LMELTVVY
+496 
-504 SDISDIKGVI
+504 
-514 ELPGENETDGPWFWL
+514 
-529 LRNSFGGN
+529 
-537 VGGGTGF
+537 
-544 RVGPYSGSEEATYT
+544 
-558 ISENEPFTLGYL
+558 
-570 FDGSDRLSDDK
+570 
-581 NVKFFFNG
+581 
-589 ENKFVSLEEDKNST
+589 
-603 PAAPSLGDEVKLNF
+603 
-617 WKENGENNDPATMTI
+617 
-632 QKAVF
+632 
-637 YKPVSEI
+637 

>member
-90 SKADENMCGTVEIT
+90 SKADENMCDTVEIT

-135 AAENGEYTQEKA
+135 AGENGAYTQEKA

-166 SWSLVDQDPEGAFAL
+166 SWSLVESQPEGAFEL
-181 SAEGVLSFNLAEKTG
+181 SAEGVLSFTLAEKTG
-196 TEAALGSAVIEAVS
+196 TDAALGSAEIEAVS

-234 IVDGDG
+234 IVDESG

-267 KPQEAVWSVV
+267 KPQKAEWSVE
-277 PADAVKILLPEETET
+277 PAGAVKILLPDSQEETT
-292 EVGESAVAKVL
+292 VSGSAAKVL
-303 LKKGKKGEVGEE
+303 LKKGEVGEE
-315 GVDAVVTVTQ
+315 VVDAVVTVTQ
-325 DGVSASLSV
+325 DGVSARLSV
-334 SFPEADITI
+334 SFPEAAITL
-343 GEYEDNQWIE
+343 GGYEDNRWIE

-362 DASFDITSIDG
+362 DASFDITSIGG
-373 TTVVGD
+373 TPVEGN
-379 VWTVPAPANDAD
+379 VWTVPAPTDSAD
-391 SEDKSIG
+391 SQAVTLD
-398 CECLSVYGESF
+398 CECLSSYGESF

-415 KIYSNE
+415 KIYSDE
-421 HVRRDSRLFKKVKE
+421 HVRRDSRFFKKVKE
-435 IIDFNQSSNAE
+435 IVNFNQSSDAE
-446 FANGGSIVTFE
+446 FANSDGIVTFVE
-457 SGAAV
+457 GGAAE
-462 IDVSELQLEA
+462 IDVSALQLEG
-472 NRGSNGVYLTL
+472 NRDSNGVNLTL

-490 SSTDGW
+490 ISTDGW

-514 ELPGENETDGPWFWL
+514 ELPGENGAPWFWL

-544 RVGPYSGSEEATYT
+544 RVGPYSGSEEAAYT

-603 PAAPSLGDEVKLNF
+603 PAAPSLGDSVKLNF
-617 WKENGENNDPATMTI
+617 WQEDESEDPATMTI

-637 YKPVSEI
+637 YKPVE

>member
-1 MKKAILMITAA
+1 MKKAVLMITAA

-90 SKADENMCGTVEIT
+90 SKADENMCDTVEIT

-135 AAENGEYTQEKA
+135 ADENGAYTQEKA
-147 FQAVV
+147 FTAVV

-166 SWSLVDQDPEGAFAL
+166 SWSLVESQPEGAFVL
-181 SAEGVLSFNLAEKTG
+181 SAEGVLSFTLSEKTG
-196 TEAALGSAVIEAVS
+196 TDAALGSAVIEAVS

-234 IVDGDG
+234 IVDESG

-267 KPQEAVWSVV
+267 KPQEAVWSVE
-277 PADAVKILLPEETET
+277 PEGAVKILLPEET

-303 LKKGKKGEVGEE
+303 LKKGTVENGDTK
-315 GVDAVVTVTQ
+315 AVVTVTQ
-325 DGVSASLSV
+325 DGVSARLSV
-334 SFPEADITI
+334 NFPEAAITL
-343 GEYEDNQWIE
+343 GGYEGNQWIE

-362 DASFDITSIDG
+362 DASFDIAR
-373 TTVVGD
+373 VGETEGND
-379 VWTVPAPANDAD
+379 WTVPAPADSAD
-391 SEDKSIG
+391 SQAVTLDCK
-398 CECLSVYGESF
+398 CLSSYGESF
-409 TVSVAG
+409 TVRVEG
-415 KIYSNE
+415 KVYSNSK
-421 HVRRDSRLFKKVKE
+421 HFRYDGDVFQPVKVF
-435 IIDFNQSSNAE
+435 DF
-446 FANGGSIVTFE
+446 T
-457 SGAAV
+457 
-462 IDVSELQLEA
+462 
-472 NRGSNGVYLTL
+472 SNGVAHLGAVKFKDQDTSAEL
-483 KNYKGSE
+483 AWPASAEASHDHVTVSNDGS
-490 SSTDGW
+490 SFN
-496 LMELTVVY
+496 VVY
-504 SDISDIKGVI
+504 PPPANEQNKDVVV
-514 ELPGENETDGPWFWL
+514 LPIAGLDWTLMMLDVKWSGDGTKPNMYVGNGSYGYSFYKLAQGKSFFLGPDTWNPAAGSNYAIAPPAGEFNQYWVYDDGTNRSMRLNEESIYHATA
-529 LRNSFGGN
+529 SFGGGKKLATETAVQN
-537 VGGGTGF
+537 MSFGNDQGT
-544 RVGPYSGSEEATYT
+544 ATFT
-558 ISENEPFTLGYL
+558 IKT
-570 FDGSDRLSDDK
+570 
-581 NVKFFFNG
+581 V
-589 ENKFVSLEEDKNST
+589 
-603 PAAPSLGDEVKLNF
+603 A
-617 WKENGENNDPATMTI
+617 
-632 QKAVF
+632 F
-637 YKPVSEI
+637 YKAAE

>member
-90 SKADENMCGTVEIT
+90 SKADENMCDTVEIT

-125 LSEELTVKVE
+125 LNKELTVK
-135 AAENGEYTQEKA
+135 AAADENGAYTQEKA

-166 SWSLVDQDPEGAFAL
+166 SWSLGKQHPEGAFAL
-181 SAEGVLSFNLAEKTG
+181 SAEGVLSFNLTEKTG

-210 NYDGTTKTAVRINMV
+210 NYDGTTKTAVIIKMV

-234 IVDGDG
+234 IVDESG

-267 KPQEAVWSVV
+267 KPQEAEWSVE
-277 PADAVKILLPEETET
+277 PADAVKILLPDSQEETT
-292 EVGESAVAKVL
+292 VSGSAVKVL
-303 LKKGKKGEVGEE
+303 LKKGTVEDGAG
-315 GVDAVVTVTQ
+315 AVVTVTQ

-334 SFPEADITI
+334 SFPKAEITL
-343 GEYEDNQWIE
+343 GGYEDNRWIE
-353 GETLTLTAA
+353 GEPLTLTAA
-362 DASFDITSIDG
+362 DASFDITSVGGTPVDG
-373 TTVVGD
+373 N
-379 VWTVPAPANDAD
+379 VWTVPAPAAGVD
-391 SEDKSIG
+391 SEDTSID

-409 TVSVAG
+409 TVSVTGKVYSSEHIRYDGGVFKTVKVFDFTSTGVANLGEVKFKDQDTSAELAWPASAEASHDHVTVSNDGSSFNVVYPPPANEQNKDVVVLPIADLDWTLMMLDVKWSGDGTKPNMYVGNGSYGYSFYKLAQGKSFFLGPDTWNPAAG
-415 KIYSNE
+415 SNYAIAPPAGE
-421 HVRRDSRLFKKVKE
+421 
-435 IIDFNQSSNAE
+435 FNQYWVYDDGTNRSMRLNE
-446 FANGGSIVTFE
+446 ESIYHAT
-457 SGAAV
+457 A
-462 IDVSELQLEA
+462 
-472 NRGSNGVYLTL
+472 
-483 KNYKGSE
+483 
-490 SSTDGW
+490 
-496 LMELTVVY
+496 
-504 SDISDIKGVI
+504 
-514 ELPGENETDGPWFWL
+514 
-529 LRNSFGGN
+529 SFGGGKKLATETAVQN
-537 VGGGTGF
+537 MSFGNDQGT
-544 RVGPYSGSEEATYT
+544 AT
-558 ISENEPFTLGYL
+558 FTL
-570 FDGSDRLSDDK
+570 K
-581 NVKFFFNG
+581 TV
-589 ENKFVSLEEDKNST
+589 
-603 PAAPSLGDEVKLNF
+603 A
-617 WKENGENNDPATMTI
+617 
-632 QKAVF
+632 F
-637 YKPVSEI
+637 YKAAE

>member
-19 NESLSLLTKITITS
+19 NESRSLLTKITITS

-90 SKADENMCGTVEIT
+90 SKADENMCDTVEIT

-135 AAENGEYTQEKA
+135 AAKDGTYTQEKA

-166 SWSLVDQDPEGAFAL
+166 SWSLVDPQPKEAFAL

-234 IVDGDG
+234 IVDEDG

-267 KPQEAVWSVV
+267 KPQEAVWSVE
-277 PADAVKILLPEETET
+277 PANAVKILLPDSQEETT
-292 EVGESAVAKVL
+292 VSGSAAKVL
-303 LKKGKKGEVGEE
+303 LKKGEEVGEE
-315 GVDAVVTVTQ
+315 VVDAVVTVTQ

-334 SFPEADITI
+334 SFPKATITI

-362 DASFDITSIDG
+362 DASFDIASIDG

-379 VWTVPAPANDAD
+379 VWTVPAPTAGFD
-391 SEDKSIG
+391 SEDASID
-398 CECLSVYGESF
+398 CECRSVYGEDF
-409 TVSVAG
+409 TVSVDG
-415 KIYSNE
+415 KIYSDE

-435 IIDFNQSSNAE
+435 IVKFNQSDYAE
-446 FANGGSIVTFE
+446 FANSDGIVTFGE

-589 ENKFVSLEEDKNST
+589 ENKFVSLEEAKT
-603 PAAPSLGDEVKLNF
+603 PVPAAPSLGDEVKLNF

>member
-90 SKADENMCGTVEIT
+90 SKADENMCATVEIT

-135 AAENGEYTQEKA
+135 ADENGVYTQEKA
-147 FQAVV
+147 FIAVV

-166 SWSLVDQDPEGAFAL
+166 SWSLVDQQPEGAFVL
-181 SAEGVLSFNLAEKTG
+181 SAEGVLSFTLAKKTG
-196 TEAALGSAVIEAVS
+196 TDAALGSAEIEAVS

-234 IVDGDG
+234 IVDESG

-267 KPQEAVWSVV
+267 KPQKAEWSVE
-277 PADAVKILLPEETET
+277 PAGAVKILLPDSQEETTVSGSE
-292 EVGESAVAKVL
+292 AKVL
-303 LKKGKKGEVGEE
+303 LKKGTVEDGDAG
-315 GVDAVVTVTQ
+315 AVVTVTQ

-334 SFPEADITI
+334 NFPEAAITL
-343 GEYEDNQWIE
+343 GGYEDNRWIE
-353 GETLTLTAA
+353 GETLTPTAA

-373 TTVVGD
+373 TTVEGN
-379 VWTVPAPANDAD
+379 VWTVPAPAADAD
-391 SEDKSIG
+391 SEPVTLD
-398 CECLSVYGESF
+398 CECLSVCGESF
-409 TVSVAG
+409 TVSVTG
-415 KIYSNE
+415 KVYSSE
-421 HVRRDSRLFKKVKE
+421 HIRYDGGVFKTVKE
-435 IIDFNQSSNAE
+435 FDFTSTGVGSLSEVKFKDKDDSEALAWPTDTAGSHAHVTLTDEGSSFQVSDTTTENPNKDIVVLPIADLDWTLMMLDVKWSGEGTKPNMYVGNATYGYSFYKLAQGKSFFLGHDKWNPKDGSSYAIAPPAGEFNQYWVYDDGTKRSMRLNE
-446 FANGGSIVTFE
+446 ESIYHAT
-457 SGAAV
+457 A
-462 IDVSELQLEA
+462 
-472 NRGSNGVYLTL
+472 
-483 KNYKGSE
+483 
-490 SSTDGW
+490 
-496 LMELTVVY
+496 
-504 SDISDIKGVI
+504 
-514 ELPGENETDGPWFWL
+514 
-529 LRNSFGGN
+529 SFGGGKKLATETAVQN
-537 VGGGTGF
+537 MTFGNDQGT
-544 RVGPYSGSEEATYT
+544 ATFT
-558 ISENEPFTLGYL
+558 IKT
-570 FDGSDRLSDDK
+570 
-581 NVKFFFNG
+581 V
-589 ENKFVSLEEDKNST
+589 
-603 PAAPSLGDEVKLNF
+603 A
-617 WKENGENNDPATMTI
+617 
-632 QKAVF
+632 F
-637 YKPVSEI
+637 YKAAE